1 MKYYQNK
8 TTSEIVGIENMREV
22 ISFPTEQGREMG
34 YRNYSYSVVYD
45 MVCPNKILGNGI
57 TSFCITHG
65 YLTAN
70 YKRISKKIALL
81 KYPSFRQYRYEH
93 LKEDA
98 KKQGCAT
105 LEVIQKQRF

>member
-22 ISFPTEQGREMG
+22 ISFPTPQGVKMG
-34 YRNYSYSVVYD
+34 YKDHSYSVVYD

-57 TSFCITHG
+57 TSFCIAHG

-70 YKRISKKIALL
+70 YKRISKKVALL
-81 KYPSFRQYRYEH
+81 KYPDFEQYRHKH
-93 LKEDA
+93 LKGDA
-98 KKQGCAT
+98 EKQGCTT